1 MTPRRATRGEWAV
14 KRAKSLMGFHVDEAD
29 NRDVAWLVQLEHA
42 RAVRIVK
49 AEIKRVTL
57 DQHEFTPTQKMR
69 LLEVRNKLLAK
80 QMLGR

>member
-1 MTPRRATRGEWAV
+1 MTPRRATRGEWAD
-14 KRAKSLMGFHVDEAD
+14 KIAD
-29 NRDVAWLVQLEHA
+29 TAFKKAGGALFNGDVQAVLKAEHA
-42 RAVRIVK
+42 RAVRIVR

-69 LLEVRNKLLAK
+69 LLEVLNKLLAK